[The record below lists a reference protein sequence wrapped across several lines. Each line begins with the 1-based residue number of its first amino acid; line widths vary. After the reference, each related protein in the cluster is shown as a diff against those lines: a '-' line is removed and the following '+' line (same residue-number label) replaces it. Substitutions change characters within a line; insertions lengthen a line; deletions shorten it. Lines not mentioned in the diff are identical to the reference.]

1 MNKLWGGRFA
11 KETAGD
17 AEEFLNSLSFDAR
30 LWRQDIRGS
39 IAHARMLGRQGIIDL
54 DEADEIV
61 GGLGQIR
68 DDIEKGTLEFDP
80 GAEDIHSFVEAC
92 LVERIGEAGKK
103 LHTSR
108 SRNDQVATDLRL
120 YLKEEVES
128 LGNLLLGLIG
138 ALVQRAREHKET
150 IMPGYTHLQRAQ
162 PITFAHHLLAYC
174 EMLRRDYARLRDCYK
189 RTDVC
194 PLGAGALA
202 GTTFPIDRPYTARK
216 LGFRDIADNTLDAVS
231 DRDFVAEFIFAA
243 SLIMTHLSRFA
254 EELILWSSSEF
265 SFVALDDAYTTGSS
279 IMPQKKNPDVPEL
292 VRGKTGRVYGH
303 LTGILTVLKGLPLA
317 YNKDLQE
324 DKEAVFDT
332 VDTVRGSLS
341 ILIPL
346 VETLQ
351 ANEKRMRDAAGQ
363 DFTNATDL
371 ADYLAWHDVSFR
383 DAHRIAGQVVLYCI
397 SKGKRLED
405 LSLREYNS
413 FSPAFDSDVYEY
425 ISVEACVT
433 RRDLPGGP
441 APSAVAMEIAELN
454 SWLEDIRGFPWS
466 QPVPDGDEGISGCE
480 GR

>member
-1 MNKLWGGRFA
+1 MNKLWGGRFE

-54 DEADEIV
+54 DEAEEIV
-61 GGLGQIR
+61 GGLERIS
-68 DDIEKGTLEFDP
+68 DDIEKGSLEFDS
-80 GAEDIHSFVEAC
+80 GAEDIHSFIEAC

-103 LHTSR
+103 LHTAR

-120 YLKEEVES
+120 YLKDEIES
-128 LGNLLLGLIG
+128 LGNLLLGLVG
-138 ALVQRAREHKET
+138 VLAQRAREHRET

-202 GTTFPIDRPYTARK
+202 GTTFPIDRPYTARR
-216 LGFRDIADNTLDAVS
+216 LGFRNIADNTLDAVS

-265 SFVALDDAYTTGSS
+265 GFIALDDAYTTGSS

-303 LTGILTVLKGLPLA
+303 LTCILTGLKGLPLA

-324 DKEAVFDT
+324 DKEAVFGT
-332 VDTVRGSLS
+332 VDTVRDCLG

-351 ANEKRMRDAAGQ
+351 PNVERMRLAAGQ

-371 ADYLAWHDVSFR
+371 ADYLVWHDVSFR
-383 DAHRIAGQVVLYCI
+383 DAHHVAGQVVLYCI

-405 LSLREYNS
+405 LSLKEYHS

-425 ISVEACVT
+425 IAVEACVA

-454 SWLEDIRGFPWS
+454 SWLEDIGSFPWS
-466 QPVPDGDEGISGCE
+466 QPVPEEG
-480 GR
+480 

>member
-1 MNKLWGGRFA
+1 
-11 KETAGD
+11 
-17 AEEFLNSLSFDAR
+17 
-30 LWRQDIRGS
+30 
-39 IAHARMLGRQGIIDL
+39 
-54 DEADEIV
+54 
-61 GGLGQIR
+61 
-68 DDIEKGTLEFDP
+68 
-80 GAEDIHSFVEAC
+80 
-92 LVERIGEAGKK
+92 
-103 LHTSR
+103 
-108 SRNDQVATDLRL
+108 
-120 YLKEEVES
+120 
-128 LGNLLLGLIG
+128 
-138 ALVQRAREHKET
+138 
-150 IMPGYTHLQRAQ
+150 
-162 PITFAHHLLAYC
+162 
-174 EMLRRDYARLRDCYK
+174 
-189 RTDVC
+189 
-194 PLGAGALA
+194 
-202 GTTFPIDRPYTARK
+202 
-216 LGFRDIADNTLDAVS
+216 
-231 DRDFVAEFIFAA
+231 
-243 SLIMTHLSRFA
+243 
-254 EELILWSSSEF
+254 
-265 SFVALDDAYTTGSS
+265 
-279 IMPQKKNPDVPEL
+279 MPQKKNPDVPEL

>member
-1 MNKLWGGRFA
+1 MKKLWGGRFE
-11 KETAGD
+11 KETAGE
-17 AEEFLNSLSFDAR
+17 AEEFLNSLTFDAR
-30 LWRQDIRGS
+30 LYKQDIRGS

-54 DEADEIV
+54 DEAEEIV
-61 GGLGQIR
+61 QGLKQIWEQ
-68 DDIEKGTLEFDP
+68 IEQGELEFDP
-80 GAEDIHSFVEAC
+80 EAEDIHSFIEAC
-92 LVERIGEAGKK
+92 LVEQVGEVGKK
-103 LHTSR
+103 LHTAR

-120 YLKEEVES
+120 YLKDEIES
-128 LGNLLLGLIG
+128 LGNLLLDLIA
-138 ALVQRAREHKET
+138 ALVQRAQEHKEA

-189 RTDVC
+189 RTDIC

-202 GTTFPIDRPYTARK
+202 GTTFPIDRSYTARK

-231 DRDFVAEFIFAA
+231 DRDFVAEFLFAA
-243 SLIMTHLSRFA
+243 SLVMTHMSRFS

-265 SFVALDDAYTTGSS
+265 GFVNLDDAYTTGSS

-303 LTGILTVLKGLPLA
+303 LTGILTALKGLPLA

-332 VDTVRGSLS
+332 IDTLRGCLG
-341 ILIPL
+341 ILVPL
-346 VETLQ
+346 VQTLR
-351 ANEKRMRDAAGQ
+351 ANEERMRAAAGG

-371 ADYLAWHDVSFR
+371 ADYLAWQGVSFR
-383 DAHRIAGQVVLYCI
+383 DAHQIAGQVVLYCL

-405 LSLREYNS
+405 LAFSEYRT

-425 ISVEACVT
+425 ITIEACVA

-441 APSAVAMEIAELN
+441 APAAVAVEIADLN

-466 QPVPDGDEGISGCE
+466 QPVPEDEF
-480 GR
+480 

>member
-1 MNKLWGGRFA
+1 MNKLWGGRFE
-11 KETAGD
+11 KETAGE
-17 AEEFLNSLSFDAR
+17 AEEFLNSLVFDAR

-39 IAHARMLGRQGIIDL
+39 IAHARMLGRQEIIDL

-61 GGLGQIR
+61 RGLEQIR
-68 DDIEKGTLEFDP
+68 DDIEKGTLKFDP
-80 GAEDIHSFVEAC
+80 GAEDIHSFIEAC

-103 LHTSR
+103 LHTAR

-120 YLKEEVES
+120 YLKDEIES
-128 LGNLLLGLIG
+128 LGSLLPELIW
-138 ALVQRAREHKET
+138 ALTRRAREHRET

-174 EMLRRDYARLRDCYK
+174 EMLRRDYDRLRDCYK

-202 GTTFPIDRPYTARK
+202 GTTFPIDRAYTARRLAFK
-216 LGFRDIADNTLDAVS
+216 DITGNSLDAVS
-231 DRDFVAEFIFAA
+231 DRDFAAEFIFVA

-265 SFVALDDAYTTGSS
+265 GFVTLDDAYTTGSS

-292 VRGKTGRVYGH
+292 VRGKAGRVYGRLLGM
-303 LTGILTVLKGLPLA
+303 LTTIKGLPLA

-332 VDTVRGSLS
+332 VDTVRGCLE
-341 ILIPL
+341 IMIPL

-351 ANEKRMRDAAGQ
+351 VNEGRMRTAAGG

-383 DAHRIAGQVVLYCI
+383 DAHHIAGQVVRYCI

-405 LSLREYNS
+405 LSLKEYNS
-413 FSPAFDSDVYEY
+413 FSPAFGSDVYEY
-425 ISVEACVT
+425 ISIEACVA
-433 RRDLPGGP
+433 RRNLPGGP
-441 APSAVAMEIAELN
+441 APSAVAVEIAELTG
-454 SWLEDIRGFPWS
+454 WLEEISGVPWS
-466 QPVPDGDEGISGCE
+466 RPVLDDED
-480 GR
+480 

>member
-1 MNKLWGGRFA
+1 MKKLWGGRFK
-11 KETAGD
+11 KETAGEM
-17 AEEFLNSLSFDAR
+17 EEFQNSLTFDAR
-30 LWRQDIRGS
+30 LYRQDIRGS

-54 DEADEIV
+54 DEAEEIV
-61 GGLGQIR
+61 SGLEQIGGE
-68 DDIEKGTLEFDP
+68 IEQGRLEFDT
-80 GAEDIHSFVEAC
+80 GAEDIHSFIEAC

-103 LHTSR
+103 LHSAR

-120 YLKEEVES
+120 YLKDEIES
-128 LGNLLLGLIG
+128 LGNLLLRLIDTL
-138 ALVQRAREHKET
+138 ARRAQEHKET

-189 RTDVC
+189 RTDIC

-216 LGFRDIADNTLDAVS
+216 LGFRDIAANTLDAVS

-243 SLIMTHLSRFA
+243 SLIMTHLSRFT

-265 SFVALDDAYTTGSS
+265 GFVVLDDAYTTGSS

-332 VDTVRGSLS
+332 IDTVRGCLG

-346 VETLQ
+346 VQTLK
-351 ANEKRMRDAAGQ
+351 ANEGRMRAAAGG

-371 ADYLAWHDVSFR
+371 ADYLVWHDVSFR
-383 DAHRIAGQVVLYCI
+383 DAHRIAGEAVLYCI
-397 SKGKRLED
+397 EKGKRLED
-405 LSLREYNS
+405 LAFSEYRNI
-413 FSPAFDSDVYEY
+413 SPAFDSDVYEY
-425 ISVEACVT
+425 ISIEACVT

-441 APSAVAMEIAELN
+441 APAAVAVEIADLT
-454 SWLEDIRGFPWS
+454 SWLEDIRSFPWS
-466 QPVPDGDEGISGCE
+466 QPVPEDEL
-480 GR
+480 

>member
-1 MNKLWGGRFA
+1 
-11 KETAGD
+11 
-17 AEEFLNSLSFDAR
+17 
-30 LWRQDIRGS
+30 
-39 IAHARMLGRQGIIDL
+39 
-54 DEADEIV
+54 
-61 GGLGQIR
+61 
-68 DDIEKGTLEFDP
+68 
-80 GAEDIHSFVEAC
+80 
-92 LVERIGEAGKK
+92 
-103 LHTSR
+103 
-108 SRNDQVATDLRL
+108 
-120 YLKEEVES
+120 
-128 LGNLLLGLIG
+128 
-138 ALVQRAREHKET
+138 
-150 IMPGYTHLQRAQ
+150 
-162 PITFAHHLLAYC
+162 
-174 EMLRRDYARLRDCYK
+174 MLRRDYARLRDCYK

-216 LGFRDIADNTLDAVS
+216 LGFRDIADNSLDAVS

-265 SFVALDDAYTTGSS
+265 GFVVLDDAYTTGSS

-303 LTGILTVLKGLPLA
+303 LTVILTVLKGLPLA

-332 VDTVRGSLS
+332 IDTVRGCLL

-351 ANEKRMRDAAGQ
+351 VNAERMRVAAGQ

-383 DAHRIAGQVVLYCI
+383 DAHQIAGQAVLYCI
-397 SKGKRLED
+397 GKGKRLED
-405 LSLREYNS
+405 LSLKEYHS

-425 ISVEACVT
+425 IAVEACVA

-454 SWLEDIRGFPWS
+454 SWLDDIRSFPWS
-466 QPVPDGDEGISGCE
+466 KPKSAE
-480 GR
+480 